1 MRFLPHVI
9 VLVVATSLPVAARAS
24 SDEPANPPT
33 IPALSSDAAKPFV
46 IDGVCRLTAADGFG
60 FHVASDGKNQLCAV
74 FDPHDGTPLYLS
86 DGKQT
91 LLYDLSGNRV
101 VRVPTS
107 RAYVIIGWDP
117 KKPLPLGFDV
127 GVDFNQNPK
136 GLAKTTSSF
145 RIDHFVAAAGESL
158 KRLDGGTNTLLFA
171 AQRPDGNVE
180 AIQVPR
186 GSLDWFRFTSC
197 EQGKDF
203 YDLELEARLP
213 RSVPPEALHFPDLAA
228 LRRDIDIVDL
238 DEQLMPNLV
247 LFIKSG
253 IAAAAKMG
261 LAGGDEVRKE
271 VNKVVLS
278 PNWAELRERDRKLG
292 SAYRAALAKQAVQYR
307 AMKNAPAAKNK
318 VSAGS

>member
-9 VLVVATSLPVAARAS
+9 VLVVATSLSVTTRAS

-33 IPALSSDAAKPFV
+33 IPALSSDAARPFV
-46 IDGVCRLTAADGFG
+46 VDGVCRLTAADGFG
-60 FHVASDGKNQLCAV
+60 FHVASDGTKQLCAV

-86 DGKQT
+86 DGQQT

-117 KKPLPLGFDV
+117 KLPKPLGFEV
-127 GVDFNQNPK
+127 GVSFNQK
-136 GLAKTTSSF
+136 VEAARTSTSF
-145 RIDHFVAAAGESL
+145 RVDLFVAAAGERL
-158 KRLDGGTNTLLFA
+158 KRLDGGKNTLLFA
-171 AQRPDGNVE
+171 AQRPGGNVE

-186 GSLDWFRFTSC
+186 GNLDWFRFTSC

-213 RSVPPEALHFPDLAA
+213 RSVPPQALHFPDLAA
-228 LRRDIDIVDL
+228 LRRDIDVVDL

-253 IAAAAKMG
+253 IAAAAKIG
-261 LAGGDEVRKE
+261 LAGGDEVRKQ
-271 VNKVVLS
+271 VDKVLLS
-278 PNWAELRERDRKLG
+278 PNWADLRERDQKLG
-292 SAYRAALAKQAVQYR
+292 EAYRAALAKQAVQYR
-307 AMKNAPAAKNK
+307 AMKNAPAPKPE
-318 VSAGS
+318 VPPGS